1 MKVLGIETSCD
12 DTGIAVYDNIQGLLI
27 NELYNQ
33 KRLHANYGGIVPE
46 LASREHANKIIF
58 LIDKIFKK
66 INVKKEID
74 LIAYTAGPGLSG
86 SLLVGATF
94 ACSLGFSLNIPV
106 LAVNHMEAHLLSP
119 MLEYKSMKFPFIGLL
134 VSGKHTQI
142 IAAYKLGKYKIL
154 GTSLD
159 DAAGEAFDK
168 TAKLLGLK
176 YPNGK
181 ELSNLAKK
189 GVKSNLY
196 FPRPMK
202 NHSNLHFSFSGLKTF
217 ASNIIKN
224 NILNFQQKA
233 NIAKAFEDAV
243 IDILLIKTKKALLQQ
258 GWNNL
263 VIAGGVS
270 ANKLLRKKSK
280 IMMKEVFNGNTFY
293 SSPQLCTD
301 NGAMIAHLGSLHYNK
316 TNISSLEIVIKPK
329 WSLDN
334 LSLSYN
340 N

>member
-1 MKVLGIETSCD
+1 MKILGIETSCD
-12 DTGIAVYDNIQGLLI
+12 DTGLAVYDNIQGLLI

-33 KRLHANYGGIVPE
+33 KKIHSNYGGVVPE
-46 LASREHANKIIF
+46 LASRAHAKKIIF

-66 INVKKEID
+66 ININKDID
-74 LIAYTAGPGLSG
+74 LIAYTAGPGLVG

-106 LAVNHMEAHLLSP
+106 LPVNHMEAHLLSP
-119 MLEYKSMKFPFIGLL
+119 MLQSKSIKFPFIGLL

-142 IAAYKLGKYKIL
+142 IAAYKLGKYEIL

-168 TAKLLGLK
+168 ISKLLGLK
-176 YPNGK
+176 YPNGQ
-181 ELSNLAKK
+181 ELSNLALK
-189 GVKSNLY
+189 GVKTDLY

-202 NHSNLHFSFSGLKTF
+202 NHSSLNFSFSGLKTF

-224 NILNFQQKA
+224 SFLNLQQKA
-233 NIAKAFEDAV
+233 NIAKAFEEAV
-243 IDILLIKTKKALLQQ
+243 IDILLIKTQKALYQK

-270 ANKLLRKKSK
+270 ANKLLRKKSD
-280 IMMKEVFNGNTFY
+280 IMMKKFFNGKAFY
-293 SSPQLCTD
+293 AASEFCTD
-301 NGAMIAHLGSLHYNK
+301 NAAMIAYLGSLYYKKLNF
-316 TNISSLEIVIKPK
+316 SSLEILIKPK
-329 WSLDN
+329 WFLDN
-334 LSLSYN
+334 LSLL
-340 N
+340 